1 VFCCKKMSFF
11 LGFFAWLT
19 KKKENV
25 YHDRRG
31 VYGDTIFEGLH
42 IVSLPWP
49 DNIGSAGTSSHIAE
63 YFDKHGVQVKLIMIM
78 VCFFVLDWVYYVLGF
93 FCGNKTEN

>member
-1 VFCCKKMSFF
+1 MTS
-11 LGFFAWLT
+11 T
-19 KKKENV
+19 YYDN
-25 YHDRRG
+25 DRRD

-63 YFDKHGVQVKLIMIM
+63 YFDKHGVQVKYGLSY
-78 VCFFVLDWVYYVLGF
+78 FFLF
-93 FCGNKTEN
+93 